1 MGPLSPE
8 MFGQMLLLLPPLLLS
23 LTVHEYAHA
32 RTALAFGDPTA
43 KNMGRVSFNPLRH
56 LDLVGTLVLV
66 LTRMVGWAKPVPV
79 NPNNLHPR
87 RLGDIMVSVAG
98 PLSNFGIAVVAGLLI
113 RMLLVLEVRPDTAF
127 LDAVYTMLL
136 YTMIANF
143 GLMLFNMLPLFPL
156 DGHHVARELLPGHL
170 RGEFMHWQMRY
181 GRIILAV
188 LILGPGL
195 AERVLNRH
203 IFDPIDFARGHMMS
217 QAISLMGLEK
227 LYEYFHL

>member
-1 MGPLSPE
+1 MSPLSPE
-8 MFGQMLLLLPPLLLS
+8 MIGQMLLLLPVFLLS

-66 LTRMVGWAKPVPV
+66 LTRMIGWAKPVPV

-87 RLGDIMVSVAG
+87 RLGDIVVSVAG
-98 PLSNFGIAVVAGLLI
+98 PLSNFGIAVVAGLLLKV
-113 RMLLVLEVRPDTAF
+113 LLAMEIAPDTAF
-127 LDAVYTMLL
+127 LKALYTMLL

-143 GLMLFNMLPLFPL
+143 ALMLFNMLPLFPL
-156 DGHHVARELLPGHL
+156 DGHHVARELLPGNL
-170 RGEFMHWQMRY
+170 QGEFMHWQMRY

-188 LILGPGL
+188 VILGPGL
-195 AERVLNRH
+195 AEMVLNKPV
-203 IFDPIDFARGHMMS
+203 FDPIGFARGHLMG
-217 QAISLMGLEK
+217 QAIRLMGLEK
-227 LYEYFHL
+227 LHEYFWL